1 MNIFDDRIY
10 IFGDDSRQLALFNLF
25 LEKGYNAAYSTDCFS
40 NDNKKIKYSHHFYED
55 NLCTGIWNTKWSQYF

>member
-40 NDNKKIKYSHHFYED
+40 NDNKKIKYSPEA
-55 NLCTGIWNTKWSQYF
+55 LSIP

>member
-25 LEKGYNAAYSTDCFS
+25 LEKAVFS
-40 NDNKKIKYSHHFYED
+40 N
-55 NLCTGIWNTKWSQYF
+55 

>member
-40 NDNKKIKYSHHFYED
+40 NTLTTFLKTTYAPELIS
-55 NLCTGIWNTKWSQYF
+55 

>member
-40 NDNKKIKYSHHFYED
+40 NDNKKS
-55 NLCTGIWNTKWSQYF
+55 NTLTTFMKTTYAPELIS